1 MLDVFS
7 PGMMRPGAHCG
18 EIPLKVGAGCGTV
31 RKKGA
36 AQDRL
41 ADSLHLNKGLPR
53 VVSTDAGRRRAL
65 AASMWPDIQA
75 KSLAWGALVDCCSR
89 LSRELLINE

>member
-1 MLDVFS
+1 
-7 PGMMRPGAHCG
+7 MRPGSHCE
-18 EIPLKVGAGCGTV
+18 EIPLKVSAGCGTV

-36 AQDRL
+36 AQDRM

-65 AASMWPDIQA
+65 AASMWSDIQA
-75 KSLAWGALVDCCSR
+75 KSLAWAALVECCSQ
-89 LSRELLINE
+89 LSWELLINV